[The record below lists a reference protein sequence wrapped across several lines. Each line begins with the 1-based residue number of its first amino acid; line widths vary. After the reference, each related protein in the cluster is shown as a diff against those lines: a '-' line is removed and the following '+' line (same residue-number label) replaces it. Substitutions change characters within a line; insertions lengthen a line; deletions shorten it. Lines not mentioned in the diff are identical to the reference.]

1 MRKAATLLILLTVIC
16 IFVGAVI
23 TQSVIILQRVAAVS
37 DVQGVVQVKPRG
49 EQAFTPLAD
58 RVRVNAGD
66 VVKTGE
72 NAGLVLT
79 WLDGTRMRIGA
90 NTVMTV
96 LKCQINTV
104 NNAETTMF
112 RLDLGR
118 VWIRVLKV
126 LSQKSKFEIV
136 TPTATA
142 GVRGTV
148 FSVAVSPEGKTMVS
162 VVEGAV
168 ALDAGGK
175 QSLVEKGQMSTA
187 TVSGAQLAPLA
198 ADEDRLWQSNV
209 TIANPNLAIMEPA
222 VGAKVPAGSQV
233 TVKGRAEL
241 GASVA
246 VNGQPV
252 PLRLKGLFDATVTA
266 PTKPGTFVIKIE
278 VKDARGYVTTDNL
291 KLEVTSG

>member
-16 IFVGAVI
+16 IVVGAVI

-37 DVQGVVQVKPRG
+37 DAQGPILVKPRG
-49 EQAFTPLAD
+49 REKFVLLGD

-66 VVKTGE
+66 VVKTGD
-72 NAGLVLT
+72 NAGLVLS
-79 WLDGTRMRIGA
+79 WLDGTRMRIGQ
-90 NTVMTV
+90 NSLITV

-104 NNAETTMF
+104 NNAETTLF
-112 RLDLGR
+112 KLDRGR

-148 FSVAVSPEGKTMVS
+148 FSVAVSPEGKTTVS

-175 QSLVEKGQMSTA
+175 QSLVEKGHMSTA
-187 TVSGAQLAPLA
+187 STTGAQVQPLA
-198 ADEDRLWQSNV
+198 AEEDRLWQSNATV
-209 TIANPNLAIMEPA
+209 ANPNLTISEPA
-222 VGAKVPAGSQV
+222 AGSKVPAGGQIII
-233 TVKGRAEL
+233 KGRAEL
-241 GASVA
+241 GAKVTVA
-246 VNGQPV
+246 DQPV
-252 PLRLKGLFDATVTA
+252 PVRLKGLFDTTVKA
-266 PTKPGTFVIKIE
+266 PAKPGPLVIKVQ
-278 VKDARGYVTTDNL
+278 VKDARGYVTSQTL
-291 KLEVTSG
+291 KLEVVKS